1 MGIFATRARR
11 PADDPGARGELSEE
25 QRQALPPLFE
35 AVGEA
40 LASGGG
46 VEAPCEAVGRL
57 LAARGTSLDEAL
69 EALARTAR
77 AVTGRDPDHAA
88 ARAVAVAWSDA
99 TLTYLHR
106 LACDDPLTGLASMPH
121 LRGRLAD
128 LYRADSDL
136 AVGDLEGRRATRD
149 GHALVMIEL
158 VMVEAPSLR
167 GEGDAPSRT
176 DELTGSLVLG
186 QVGATARLVFAG
198 SETIGRVGAARVA
211 VLARRDRL
219 GPRVAVL
226 ARMLEDLGPPVRVWI
241 EGLPGTDGAAAALL
255 DELARG

>member
-1 MGIFATRARR
+1 VGIFATRARR

-128 LYRADSDL
+128 LYRADWDL
-136 AVGDLEGRRATRD
+136 AVGDLGGRRSTRD
-149 GHALVMIEL
+149 RHALVMI
-158 VMVEAPSLR
+158 EAPSLR
-167 GEGDAPSRT
+167 GEGVAPSRA
-176 DELTGSLVLG
+176 DELTGSLLLG
-186 QVGATARLVFAG
+186 QLGATARLVFAG
-198 SETIGRVGAARVA
+198 SETIGRVGAVRVA
-211 VLARRDRL
+211 VLAPRDRL

-226 ARMLEDLGPPVRVWI
+226 TRMLEELGPPVRVWI

-255 DELARG
+255 DELARA

>member
-1 MGIFATRARR
+1 MFATRARR

-128 LYRADSDL
+128 LYRGDWDL
-136 AVGDLEGRRATRD
+136 AVGDLAVGDLGGRRSTRD
-149 GHALVMIEL
+149 GHALVMI
-158 VMVEAPSLR
+158 EAPSLR

-176 DELTGSLVLG
+176 DDLTGSLLLG
-186 QVGATARLVFAG
+186 QLGATARLVFAG
-198 SETIGRVGAARVA
+198 SETIGRVGATRVA

-226 ARMLEDLGPPVRVWI
+226 TRMLEELGPPVRVWI

>member
-1 MGIFATRARR
+1 VGIFATRARR

-128 LYRADSDL
+128 LYRADWDL
-136 AVGDLEGRRATRD
+136 AVGDLEGRRSTRD
-149 GHALVMIEL
+149 VHALVMIE
-158 VMVEAPSLR
+158 APFLR

-186 QVGATARLVFAG
+186 QFGATARLVFAG

-226 ARMLEDLGPPVRVWI
+226 ARMLEELGPPVRVWI